1 MARAYD
7 PANLDPGTRLLRNSD
22 DAWCADLALIRQIT
36 LEEKQAEEDRAL
48 AARLA
53 GITLDAIPD
62 DVRKNAMLLDDFDDE
77 DEDEETS
84 MFFY

>member
-7 PANLDPGTRLLRNSD
+7 PDDLDLGTRLLRNSD

-36 LEEKQAEEDRAL
+36 LQEKQAEEDRAL

-77 DEDEETS
+77 EDEETS